1 MDVSVWRGWSV
12 RVCVCVCVDGYVCV
26 SGVGVLWRGCESMC
40 VCERCEWVC
49 V

>member
-26 SGVGVLWRGCESMC
+26 SGEVGVSVCGSC
-40 VCERCEWVC
+40 VSVWVSAS